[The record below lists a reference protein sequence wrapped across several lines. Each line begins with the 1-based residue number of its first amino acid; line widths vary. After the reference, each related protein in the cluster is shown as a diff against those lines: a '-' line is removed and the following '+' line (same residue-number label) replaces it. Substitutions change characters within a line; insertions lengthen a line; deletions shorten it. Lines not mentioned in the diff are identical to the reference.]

1 MANCIQLIPAD
12 PTAVPASDAADQAV
26 RLLRRYMPRAE
37 DITVYASPTI
47 RFFHPGENWTGVD
60 CPACGKSADGW
71 WDEARTDAITTQVLT
86 IKAPCCGAEMSLN
99 EMDFDSPSGFAR
111 FVLEAAN
118 PRMDGLE
125 LNEIKELEALLG
137 LPLRQIYVQ
146 L

>member
-1 MANCIQLIPAD
+1 MANCIQLIPQD
-12 PTAVPASDAADQAV
+12 PRAVPAQDAANEAA

-37 DITVYASPTI
+37 DISVYASPAI

-71 WDEARTDAITTQVLT
+71 WDEARTNAITTQILT
-86 IKAPCCGAEMSLN
+86 AKAPCCGAEISLN
-99 EMDFDSPSGFAR
+99 DMDFDSPSGFAR

-125 LNEIKELEALLG
+125 LNEINELEALLG